1 MLCTLSLFSPI
12 ASVSSQ
18 WEIEL
23 YFNPLFDKFSLRNS
37 KFTYCNN
44 WVHNAISVISYTD
57 TNKIIRGN
65 LISIFFFAFVAFLSY
80 RMLKRDICC
89 PSKFAK
95 IKYPMLLK
103 YVETSSI
110 LSADTKEITPFT
122 WELLAILT
130 RQVQ

>member
-1 MLCTLSLFSPI
+1 MLCRISLLSPI
-12 ASVSSQ
+12 SLVSSQ
-18 WEIEL
+18 LEIEL
-23 YFNPLFDKFSLRNS
+23 YLNS
-37 KFTYCNN
+37 TNSSYGIRDLHI
-44 WVHNAISVISYTD
+44 VIMEYIMQYQLSVIQTQI
-57 TNKIIRGN
+57 KIFEAVW
-65 LISIFFFAFVAFLSY
+65 LVSFFAFVAFLSY
-80 RMLKRDICC
+80 RMLKSDICC

-122 WELLAILT
+122 WELLVILT

>member
-1 MLCTLSLFSPI
+1 MVQNVIVL
-12 ASVSSQ
+12 
-18 WEIEL
+18 EKEL
-23 YFNPLFDKFSLRNS
+23 YFNQILVKFILRS
-37 KFTYCNN
+37 SRFTYCNN
-44 WVHNAISVISYTD
+44 GVHNAISVISYTD

-65 LISIFFFAFVAFLSY
+65 LISIFFAFVAFFSY

-89 PSKFAK
+89 PSKYAK
-95 IKYPMLLK
+95 MKYPVLLK

>member
-12 ASVSSQ
+12 APVSSQ
-18 WEIEL
+18 LEIEL
-23 YFNPLFDKFSLRNS
+23 YYNPLFDQFILRNS
-37 KFTYCNN
+37 RFTYCNN
-44 WVHNAISVISYTD
+44 GVHNAISVISYTD
-57 TNKIIRGN
+57 TNKNIRGS
-65 LISIFFFAFVAFLSY
+65 LISIFFAFVAFLIY

-103 YVETSSI
+103 YVETNSI